1 MHCNHV
7 TALLTLE
14 RSTQFDRLC
23 RLILSCNERI
33 ILVAII
39 DQKGRVIENSTRDDR
54 VIKNL
59 SVQKREMLFME
70 SALQLSMNRD
80 FDDEF
85 GAVKYTYSAREKIS
99 FFTFLLNDYAI
110 IVLSEPEEN
119 PLLLATHTIEI
130 INSPI
135 ESNKEIA
142 N

>member
-1 MHCNHV
+1 M

-14 RSTQFDRLC
+14 QSTQLDILC
-23 RLILSCNERI
+23 GLILDSNERI

-39 DQKGRVIENSTRDDR
+39 DQKGRVIENKMRDDR

-59 SVQKREMLFME
+59 TDQKREMLFME
-70 SALQLSMNRD
+70 SALQLSMIRD

-85 GAVKYTYSAREKIS
+85 GAMKYTYSTREKIS
-99 FFTFLLNDYAI
+99 FFTFSLHSYGI
-110 IVLSEPEEN
+110 IVLSDPGEN
-119 PLLLATHTIEI
+119 PLLLAAQVVEI

-135 ESNKEIA
+135 EPNSEIA